1 MVYPRRTSNELLRS
15 GRPSSMQ
22 TLVESSNFVPLLIF
36 GGSFLVAIVAIIAG
50 VGQKVLIGRNRERP
64 RQEVAAYV
72 AEGTMTADEGERL
85 LRAGK

>member
-1 MVYPRRTSNELLRS
+1 
-15 GRPSSMQ
+15 MQ

-36 GGSFLVAIVAIIAG
+36 GGSFLVAVVAIIAG
-50 VGQKVLIGRNRERP
+50 VGQKVLIGRNRERT
-64 RQEVAAYV
+64 RQEIAAYV

>member
-1 MVYPRRTSNELLRS
+1 
-15 GRPSSMQ
+15 MQ
-22 TLVESSNFVPLLIF
+22 TVVESSNFVPLLIF
-36 GGSFLVAIVAIIAG
+36 GGSFLVAVVAIIAG
-50 VGQKVLIGRNRERP
+50 VGQKVLIGRNRERT